1 MQIAVILCCTYVGQF
16 LTSDVKIDSQ
26 YKLMKFEDRKPISV
40 KRGRAWSYLK
50 SDIECW
56 YGSST
61 DNQATGVIEG
71 TYTDYIVQ
79 DLFAPQN

>member
-1 MQIAVILCCTYVGQF
+1 
-16 LTSDVKIDSQ
+16 
-26 YKLMKFEDRKPISV
+26 MKFEDRKPISV

>member
-1 MQIAVILCCTYVGQF
+1 LVLYCACVGQF
-16 LTSDVKIDSQ
+16 LTSDVKIDTE
-26 YKLMKFEDRKPISV
+26 YKLMKFQNRQPISV

-79 DLFAPQN
+79 DLFATQNYYI